1 MEGKGIKEKSILP
14 DEGSLIS
21 PLEKSTTLQKTKI
34 KNHGV
39 GQGGQ
44 ERTTSDGVLP
54 PKFWFLFPSLNIKR
68 CASDETWKLCGSCC
82 VAQWVCGRQG
92 RCFRRAASR
101 WWRKWRTASPSTSSR
116 TEGPAASKEQTKKT
130 LETLSNRNENPIWS
144 TVSWFLWDHTRAQGD
159 FNWMGLYKNSY
170 NKMFSLMH

>member
-1 MEGKGIKEKSILP
+1 MFNLKLHETSINKDYRTNSMEGKGIKEKSILP

-54 PKFWFLFPSLNIKR
+54 PKF
-68 CASDETWKLCGSCC
+68 
-82 VAQWVCGRQG
+82 
-92 RCFRRAASR
+92 
-101 WWRKWRTASPSTSSR
+101 
-116 TEGPAASKEQTKKT
+116 
-130 LETLSNRNENPIWS
+130 
-144 TVSWFLWDHTRAQGD
+144 
-159 FNWMGLYKNSY
+159 
-170 NKMFSLMH
+170 